1 MGIKDVAR
9 HYSLKNL
16 EEYHSRMMPRLSRF
30 RCWFHLHFCKRC
42 RLRLRRL
49 RENDIF
55 IAELRTALNA
65 MSVPENPAEYLRLCE
80 LFEKEGTKEE

>member
-1 MGIKDVAR
+1 ML
-9 HYSLKNL
+9 HYSLEKL
-16 EEYHSRMMPRLSRF
+16 EQYRNRIMPHLSRF
-30 RCWFHLHFCKRC
+30 RCWFHLLFCRRC

-55 IAELRTALNA
+55 IAELRITLRT
-65 MSVPENPAEYLRLCE
+65 MSVPENPEEYLRLCE

>member
-1 MGIKDVAR
+1 MRR
-9 HYSLKNL
+9 HYPLSEL
-16 EEYHSRMMPRLSRF
+16 EQYRNRIMPRLSRF

-49 RENDIF
+49 REDDGL
-55 IAELRTALNA
+55 IAELRTALKVMA
-65 MSVPENPAEYLRLCE
+65 VPENPAEYLRLCE

>member
-1 MGIKDVAR
+1 MRR
-9 HYSLKNL
+9 HYSLPEL
-16 EEYHSRMMPRLSRF
+16 EEYRNRIMPRLSRF
-30 RCWFHLHFCKRC
+30 RCWFHLLFCRRC

-49 RENDIF
+49 REDDELV
-55 IAELRTALNA
+55 AELRIALRA

>member
-16 EEYHSRMMPRLSRF
+16 EEYHSRMMPCRSRF
-30 RCWFHLHFCKRC
+30 RCQLHLLFCRRC

-49 RENDIF
+49 RADDIF
-55 IAELRTALNA
+55 IAELRTALNE
-65 MSVPENPAEYLRLCE
+65 MSVPENPEEYLRLCE
-80 LFEKEGTKEE
+80 FFEEKGTKEE